1 MVYNWLTE
9 MRDGNT
15 DNVVYEW
22 VDNGDGEG
30 IASDGIW
37 QEDETDENTALNGY
51 RLPSSG
57 EWEYAACYRGTD
69 TVNTVSGYS
78 DPYFTQGDSA
88 SGATSYTPGTLCE
101 EDGPRCKLPVG

>member
-51 RLPSSG
+51 RLPSSDEGGTPRATG
-57 EWEYAACYRGTD
+57 EQIPSIR
-69 TVNTVSGYS
+69 
-78 DPYFTQGDSA
+78 
-88 SGATSYTPGTLCE
+88 
-101 EDGPRCKLPVG
+101 